1 MSEEIRA
8 MLDEIE
14 AKRAA
19 MSPEARAKLEAD
31 ELAAQRES
39 WVRAME
45 PCEHGNRDFEQCE
58 QCRPYQEA
66 SNASE

>member
-1 MSEEIRA
+1 MSRLIRE

-19 MSPEARAKLEAD
+19 MTPEARAKLEAD

-39 WVRAME
+39 WIRSME
-45 PCEHGNRDFEQCE
+45 PCEHGNPDFEQCE
-58 QCRPYQEA
+58 QCRTPQGVKK
-66 SNASE
+66 